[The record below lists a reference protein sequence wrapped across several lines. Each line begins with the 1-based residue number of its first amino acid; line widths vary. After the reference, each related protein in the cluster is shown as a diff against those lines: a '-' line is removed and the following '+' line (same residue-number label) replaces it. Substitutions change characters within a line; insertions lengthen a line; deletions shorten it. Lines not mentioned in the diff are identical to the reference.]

1 MQLIP
6 KPERNGSSISRS
18 SLPSRSV
25 EPSSVLG
32 VIEAPSNLSL
42 PCGMEESPQDRVIV
56 FIDGSNLFYAALNL
70 GIEID
75 YTKLLQCL
83 VRNRKLVRSYFYT
96 GVDRTNE
103 KQHGFL
109 LWMSRNGYRVVSKEL
124 LQMPDG
130 SKKANL
136 DVEIAVD
143 MLAMAGVYD
152 TAVLV
157 SGDGDLAY
165 AANAIAYKG
174 VQVEVVSLHSMTS
187 DCLLQVADRYTDLAT
202 IQHAIA
208 KS

>member
-6 KPERNGSSISRS
+6 KPERNGSSVGR
-18 SLPSRSV
+18 PSNSGKSV
-25 EPSSVLG
+25 EPSISGFV
-32 VIEAPSNLSL
+32 
-42 PCGMEESPQDRVIV
+42 ESPSYIPSSYQIDESPHDRVIV

-75 YTKLLQCL
+75 YTRLLQCL

-165 AANAIAYKG
+165 AANAVAYKG
-174 VQVEVVSLHSMTS
+174 VQVEVVSLQSMTS
-187 DCLLQVADRYTDLAT
+187 DCLLQVADRYTDLAS
-202 IQHAIA
+202 IQQAIA